1 MINRIDD
8 SIPDHLPHPSR
19 RTRNFLRH
27 QFYDQAN
34 QVVALLQDSTSDP
47 KDIIRGCQDT
57 LHTLK
62 KLNLGTRFDLD
73 KSTESR

>member
-1 MINRIDD
+1 MINRRDD

-27 QFYDQAN
+27 QYYDQAT
-34 QVVALLQDSTSDP
+34 QVVALLQDSTTDP
-47 KDIIRGCQDT
+47 RAIIRSCQDT
-57 LHTLK
+57 LVTLK
-62 KLNLGTRFDLD
+62 KLNRGTCFDLD